1 MQRGSSH
8 GAAAVPSPLRGAHAG
23 SSHAAA
29 RVPAAE
35 AAAPVEAGEAM
46 WGDCG
51 IRVYHRRGGTPCTST
66 GSSTDSARG
75 STVASSSS
83 SAGASAR
90 GGNAATPS
98 PRSGAFQG
106 STPTKATNRTA
117 ECCMSTSAAPVSHGR
132 AAEGQGGRA
141 GAATRSQPVAKA
153 LRTTAPSSSARGT
166 RAATRRAQ
174 TSPGT

>member
-1 MQRGSSH
+1 
-8 GAAAVPSPLRGAHAG
+8 
-23 SSHAAA
+23 
-29 RVPAAE
+29 
-35 AAAPVEAGEAM
+35 M

-75 STVASSSS
+75 STVASSS
-83 SAGASAR
+83 AGASAR

-106 STPTKATNRTA
+106 STPTKATDRTA
-117 ECCMSTSAAPVSHGR
+117 ECSMPTSAAPVSHGR

-166 RAATRRAQ
+166 RTGTRRAQ
-174 TSPGT
+174 ASSGT